1 MLLSVIVPARNEAD
15 CLAGCLR
22 SLTDQSEEGF
32 LLGEHWELLVVD
44 DQSTDQTRAIAES
57 FSGVAVLNPAPLAP
71 GWTGKTNA
79 AWTAAQK
86 SQGKWLLFTD
96 ADTVHQPESLMRAIY
111 EAERYEVG
119 LLSYSPKQIVA
130 GFWQRAVMPLI
141 FSELAMAYP
150 VKKINDPQSPLAV
163 ANGQFLL
170 FPRTAYFEAGG
181 HQAVADEVLED
192 VALADLVKQ
201 KKLGLRF
208 RYAEEALSAHM
219 YRTAGAMIEGWTKNL
234 ALLLPNVLA
243 VAFFQLLDLAL
254 IVGLPL
260 LMLRYWW
267 LTLARWLFLLL
278 WLRTLLRFYRHRAKS
293 NFSAADC
300 WLSIMGLPLSI
311 VILCR
316 SWFCLRIK
324 KQVTWKG
331 RNYPA

>member
-15 CLAGCLR
+15 CLAACLK
-22 SLTDQSEEGF
+22 SLIAQSEESF

-44 DQSTDQTRAIAES
+44 DESTDQTRAIAGS
-57 FSGVAVLNPAPLAP
+57 FPGVTVLQPLPLSP

-96 ADTVHQPESLMRAIY
+96 ADTEHQPESLLRAIH

-119 LLSYSPKQIVA
+119 LLSYSPKQIVM

-141 FSELAMAYP
+141 FSELAIAYP
-150 VKKINDPQSPLAV
+150 PKKVNDPQSPVAV

-170 FPRTAYFEAGG
+170 FRKAAYFEIGG
-181 HQAVADEVLED
+181 HQAVAGEVLED
-192 VALADLVKQ
+192 VALASLIKR
-201 KKLGLRF
+201 KKLGLHF
-208 RYAEEALSAHM
+208 RYAEDALTAHM
-219 YRTAGAMIEGWTKNL
+219 YRTFGAMIEGWTKNL
-234 ALLLPNVLA
+234 AILFSSPLA
-243 VAFFQLLDLAL
+243 IAFFQFLDLAL
-254 IVGLPL
+254 IVGLPFL
-260 LMLRYWW
+260 VLRYWW
-267 LTLARWLFLLL
+267 LTVARWLFLLL
-278 WLRTLLRFYRHRAKS
+278 WVRTLLRFYRRRAKS
-293 NFSAADC
+293 NFSMEDC
-300 WLSIMGLPLSI
+300 WVSILGLPLFI

-331 RNYPA
+331 RSYEA